1 MENKVKR
8 LFLLKLR
15 LMRTL

>member
-1 MENKVKR
+1 MENRVKR